1 MPNAPPKA
9 NLSVTKVTFM
19 SLTPLTALSPLDGR
33 YAAKVDGLRGQFSEY
48 GLIRRR
54 LQVEV
59 EWLKALAA
67 EPHFTEIAAFSP
79 ATVARLDRLVAD
91 FGPEQAAEVKAIEAV
106 TNHDVKALEYW
117 IKKQVADD
125 QEVMRVS
132 EFIHFACTS
141 EDINNLSHALML
153 KAARDEV
160 MLPALDGVIARLRD
174 LAHEHAAL
182 PMMARTHGQPATP
195 TTLGKEMAN
204 VVYRLERGRRRMAE
218 VSLLGKI
225 NGAVGNYNAHLAAYP
240 DFDWESFAR
249 RFVESLGIE
258 FNPYTIQIEPHDA
271 LAELFDAFARVN
283 TILIDFDRDAWGYIS
298 LGFFKQKLKAGEVG
312 SSTMPHKV
320 NPIDFENSEGNLGLA
335 NALLKHLSEKL
346 PISRWQRD
354 LTDSTVLRNM
364 GVALG
369 YTLLAYDSLRRGL
382 SKLEASADVL
392 CTDLDANWELLAEPI
407 QTVMRRYGVANPY
420 EKLKELTRGNRVSR
434 EGMQEF
440 VGMLEIPES
449 AKQELLALTPWDYIG
464 KAADLARRI

>member
-1 MPNAPPKA
+1 MSFN
-9 NLSVTKVTFM
+9 
-19 SLTPLTALSPLDGR
+19 SLTSLSPLDGR
-33 YAAKVDGLRGQFSEY
+33 YAAKVDALRDQFSEF

-54 LQVEV
+54 LQVEL

-67 EPHFTEIAAFSP
+67 EAHFAEIPAFSS
-79 ATVARLDRLVAD
+79 ATVAELDQLVAG
-91 FGPEQAAEVKAIEAV
+91 FSPEQAAEVKEIEAV

-117 IKKQVADD
+117 IKRKLAGNV
-125 QEVMRVS
+125 EVMQVS

-153 KAARDEV
+153 QTASKQT
-160 MLPALDGVIARLRD
+160 MLPALDRVTARLRD
-174 LAHEHAAL
+174 LAHEHADL
-182 PMMARTHGQPATP
+182 PMMSRTHGQPATP

-204 VVYRLERGRRRMAE
+204 VVYRLERARSRIADVG
-218 VSLLGKI
+218 LLGKI

-240 DFDWESFAR
+240 GFDWEGFAK
-249 RFVESLGIE
+249 RFVENLGLE

-271 LAELFDAFARVN
+271 MAELFDAFARAN
-283 TILIDFDRDAWGYIS
+283 TIMIDLNRDVWGYIS
-298 LGFFKQKLKAGEVG
+298 LGFFKQRLKAGEIG

-335 NALLKHLSEKL
+335 NAVLKHLAEKL

-369 YTLLAYDSLRRGL
+369 YTLLGYDSLLRGL
-382 SKLEASADVL
+382 NKLEANADCL

-407 QTVMRRYGVANPY
+407 QTVMRRYGIANPY

-434 EGMQEF
+434 EGMQNF
-440 VGMLEIPES
+440 VQSLEIPED
-449 AKQELLALTPWDYIG
+449 AKDSLLKLTPWDYTG
-464 KAADLARRI
+464 KAAELARRI

>member
-1 MPNAPPKA
+1 MSCN
-9 NLSVTKVTFM
+9 NLTM
-19 SLTPLTALSPLDGR
+19 LSPLDGR
-33 YAAKVDGLRGQFSEY
+33 YATKVDALREHFSEF

-67 EPHFTEIAAFSP
+67 EPHFAEIPSFSP
-79 ATVARLDRLVAD
+79 ATVAELDRLVAE
-91 FGPEQAAEVKAIEAV
+91 FGPEQAAEVKAIEAT

-117 IKKQVADD
+117 IKD
-125 QEVMRVS
+125 QLAANAEVMRVK

-153 KAARDEV
+153 KGARDTV
-160 MLPALDGVIARLRD
+160 LVPALDKVIARLRE
-174 LAHEHAAL
+174 LAHQLAEL
-182 PMMARTHGQPATP
+182 PMMSRTHGQPATP
-195 TTLGKEMAN
+195 TTMGKELAN
-204 VVYRLERGRRRMAE
+204 VVYRLDRARKAIVG
-218 VSLLGKI
+218 VCLLGKI

-240 DFDWESFAR
+240 AYDWESFAR
-249 RFVESLGIE
+249 RFVEGLGLE

-271 LAELFDAFARVN
+271 MAELFDAFARAN
-283 TILIDFDRDAWGYIS
+283 TILVDLDRDVWGYIS
-298 LGFFKQKLKAGEVG
+298 LGFFRQKLKAGEIG

-335 NALLKHLSEKL
+335 NAVLRHLSEKL

-369 YTLLAYDSLRRGL
+369 YALLGYDSLLRGL
-382 SKLEASADVL
+382 GKLEANADVL

-407 QTVMRRYGVANPY
+407 QTVMRRYGIENPY
-420 EKLKELTRGNRVSR
+420 EKLKDLTRGNRVSR
-434 EGMQEF
+434 DGMQEF
-440 VGMLEIPES
+440 VKSLDIPQA
-449 AKQELLALTPWDYIG
+449 AKDELLKLTPWDYTG
-464 KAADLARRI
+464 KAAELARRI

>member
-1 MPNAPPKA
+1 MSCN
-9 NLSVTKVTFM
+9 NLTM
-19 SLTPLTALSPLDGR
+19 LSPLDGR
-33 YAAKVDGLRGQFSEY
+33 YATKVDALREHFSEF

-67 EPHFTEIAAFSP
+67 EPHFAEIPSFSP
-79 ATVARLDRLVAD
+79 ATVAELDRLVAE
-91 FGPEQAAEVKAIEAV
+91 FGPEQAAEVKAIEAT

-117 IKKQVADD
+117 IKD
-125 QEVMRVS
+125 QLAANAEVMRVK

-153 KAARDEV
+153 KGARDAV
-160 MLPALDGVIARLRD
+160 LVPALDKVIARLRE
-174 LAHEHAAL
+174 LAHQLAEL
-182 PMMARTHGQPATP
+182 PMMSRTHGQPATP
-195 TTLGKEMAN
+195 TTMGKELAN
-204 VVYRLERGRRRMAE
+204 VVYRLDRVRKAIVG
-218 VSLLGKI
+218 VCLLGKI

-240 DFDWESFAR
+240 AYDWESFAR
-249 RFVESLGIE
+249 RFVEGLGLE

-271 LAELFDAFARVN
+271 MAELFDAFARAN
-283 TILIDFDRDAWGYIS
+283 TILVDLDRDVWGYIS
-298 LGFFKQKLKAGEVG
+298 LGFFRQKLKAGEIG

-335 NALLKHLSEKL
+335 NAVLRHLSEKL

-369 YTLLAYDSLRRGL
+369 YALLGYDSLLRGL
-382 SKLEASADVL
+382 GKLEANADVL

-407 QTVMRRYGVANPY
+407 QTVMRRYGIENPY
-420 EKLKELTRGNRVSR
+420 EKLKDLTRGNRVSR
-434 EGMQEF
+434 DGMQEF
-440 VGMLEIPES
+440 VKSLDIPQA
-449 AKQELLALTPWDYIG
+449 AKDELLKLTPWDYTG
-464 KAADLARRI
+464 KAAELARRI

>member
-1 MPNAPPKA
+1 
-9 NLSVTKVTFM
+9 M
-19 SLTPLTALSPLDGR
+19 SYDALTALSPLDGR
-33 YAAKVDGLRGQFSEY
+33 YAAKVDALRPQFSEY

-54 LQVEV
+54 LQVEI

-67 EPHFTEIAAFSP
+67 EPYFTEIPAFSP
-79 ATVARLDRLVAD
+79 ATVAALDALVTD
-91 FGPEQAAEVKAIEAV
+91 FGVGQAAEVKEIEAV

-117 IKKQVADD
+117 IKKKLADNA
-125 QEVMRVS
+125 EVMGVS

-160 MLPALDGVIARLRD
+160 LLPALDRVIARLRD

-195 TTLGKEMAN
+195 TTVGKEMAN
-204 VVYRLERGRRRMAE
+204 VVARLDRARKQIAA

-240 DFDWESFAR
+240 GYDWEGFAK
-249 RFVESLGIE
+249 RFVESFGLE
-258 FNPYTIQIEPHDA
+258 FNAYTIQIEPHDSM
-271 LAELFDAFARVN
+271 AELFDAFARAN
-283 TILIDFDRDAWGYIS
+283 TILIDFDRDVWGYIS

-335 NALLKHLSEKL
+335 NALLRHLSEKL

-369 YTLLAYDSLRRGL
+369 YALLAYDSLLRGL
-382 SKLEASADVL
+382 GKLEADADRL

-420 EKLKELTRGNRVSR
+420 EKLKELTRGNRISR
-434 EGMQEF
+434 EGMQSF
-440 VGMLEIPES
+440 VQSLEIPEE
-449 AKQELLALTPWDYIG
+449 AKAELLKMTPWDYTG
-464 KAADLARRI
+464 KAAELAKRI